1 MTRCYQNNPYCI
13 FPKLS
18 VSGDLAEQIKSEM
31 TLVMNT
37 HGMTVNDP
45 ARDTITTVPFMSTS
59 DQASVTEQDQKAGE
73 YILGAYD
80 RNSKR
85 DLRRD
90 RRNRK
95 FCEENAEGRKKL
107 RIQRRKSRLT
117 VIAAGSLI
125 DEQIIDTFTNW
136 KIHSCLQ
143 NIMAVNFENVKNV
156 SISCQKP

>member
-59 DQASVTEQDQKAGE
+59 DQAFAVTEQDQKQGE
-73 YILGAYD
+73 YILGAYATETV
-80 RNSKR
+80 SEISAETEETEFQKKMQKR
-85 DLRRD
+85 
-90 RRNRK
+90 
-95 FCEENAEGRKKL
+95 RKKL
-107 RIQRRKSRLT
+107 RKIQRRK
-117 VIAAGSLI
+117 V
-125 DEQIIDTFTNW
+125 D
-136 KIHSCLQ
+136 
-143 NIMAVNFENVKNV
+143 
-156 SISCQKP
+156 